1 MANLTKPAKKS
12 SVKKND
18 GEKKGKR
25 PKVTEPVNT
34 KESEERQKNK
44 EKREKEN
51 AEKQKKMEQK
61 EREKEKKEKERQALA
76 ERDNLYLEKLSHI
89 ASGSFWDGDDLYA
102 ADDIQELTDT
112 MSLHENGTRD
122 DSFPQNIVNQ
132 TMQIMSTVRPT
143 TGGKKPRKEH
153 RVQHITTTA
162 QPNEP
167 PKCQRCLQLEEQVR
181 LLQRQLA
188 ECKKGSK

>member
-1 MANLTKPAKKS
+1 MENLTKPAKKS

-25 PKVTEPVNT
+25 RKVTEPVNT

-51 AEKQKKMEQK
+51 AEKQKKKEQK

-102 ADDIQELTDT
+102 AEIYR
-112 MSLHENGTRD
+112 SLQTPCHYMKMALEMTAFHRTLSTRPCRLCRLSGQQQVVKSHEKNIECSTLLPLLNPMNHQNVRD
-122 DSFPQNIVNQ
+122 VCSWRNKLDCYRGNLQNA
-132 TMQIMSTVRPT
+132 
-143 TGGKKPRKEH
+143 RK
-153 RVQHITTTA
+153 
-162 QPNEP
+162 
-167 PKCQRCLQLEEQVR
+167 
-181 LLQRQLA
+181 
-188 ECKKGSK
+188 